1 MPRNGT
7 RQVQKFARTQSHGQ
21 TMQDSLETVNYCGPQ
36 TVGKITGGKTREII
50 VSGDAHAHEF

>member
-7 RQVQKFARTQSHGQ
+7 HQVHMLARTQSHGQ
-21 TMQDSLETVNYCGPQ
+21 TMQDSLATVDYCGPQ
-36 TVGKITGGKTREII
+36 TVGKIVGGKTCEII